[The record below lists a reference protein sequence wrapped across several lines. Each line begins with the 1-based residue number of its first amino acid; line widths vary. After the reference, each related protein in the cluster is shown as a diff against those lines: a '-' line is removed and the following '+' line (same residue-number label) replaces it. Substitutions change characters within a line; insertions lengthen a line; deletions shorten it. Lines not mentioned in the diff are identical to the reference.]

1 MHTRLTRPITTT
13 VALALV
19 GLFCATPARAQLSP
33 NMQDMLRRIH
43 TTQEFGGG
51 GRGAGASGR
60 WVDKGQ
66 GYTATERAPDGGVEI
81 VRYDTATGRRD
92 VLMTAAQLTPPDLG
106 KPLQFSEYSASADGT
121 RMLFATNGRPT
132 MIRKTAYEYWSLDK
146 TSNTWR
152 KLGGNAAGQAPGDM
166 PGLPS
171 TRDPLQRSLRA
182 GKTRPP
188 SAGAEA
194 SPGLLYAKLS
204 PDGTRAAYVR
214 ENNLYVEDLSTG
226 AITALTTDGSP
237 MIINGTSDWVYEE
250 ELGLRDAY
258 QWSPDGRRIAYFQF
272 DQSGVPEFALINYT
286 DALYPS
292 ITKYPYPKAGQTN
305 AAVRI
310 GVVSASGGATRWMK
324 TPGDTRNTYIARMD
338 WAANSDEV
346 IVQHLNRLQNT
357 NTVLLANAGTGDAR
371 QMFVD
376 TDEAWVAYNA
386 SFVWL
391 EQGKRLL
398 FVSERDGWRHAYAV
412 SRTGDARLITTGASD
427 LMSVAGVDE
436 TGGWLY
442 YIASPANATQR
453 YLYRSRLDGTGAAE
467 RVTPAGAS
475 GTHTYN
481 MSPDC
486 RWAFHSDSRF
496 DMPGQSDLVR
506 LPDHQVVRVFQ
517 ANAELKAKAGA
528 MLAGRTEMFQV
539 DIGEGVKIDG
549 WLIRPTT
556 FDPSRK
562 YPIII
567 NVYGE
572 PAGTTV
578 ADSWGGSGRIL
589 MAALADD
596 GYLIAS
602 FDNRGTPAPKGRA
615 WRKVIYGS
623 VGVLASKEQAAAL
636 RALAASHAYVDLTR
650 VGVYG
655 WSGGG
660 SMTLNLMFRSP
671 ELYKV
676 GVAGAPVPDQTLYD
690 SIYQERYMGL
700 PQDNPEGYKA
710 GSPITFAAGL
720 QGKLLIIHGTGD
732 DNVHFQ
738 GTQRMIN
745 KLIDLNKQFS
755 FMEYPNRR
763 HGISGLHVDTLRY
776 TFIEQYLPAGG
787 R

>member
-1 MHTRLTRPITTT
+1 MRTRFTRHLTTM
-13 VALALV
+13 
-19 GLFCATPARAQLSP
+19 GLTAVSLCWITPAYAQLSP

-43 TTQEFGGG
+43 TTQEFGSA
-51 GRGAGASGR
+51 GRGAVALGR
-60 WVDKGQ
+60 WVDEGQ
-66 GYTATERAPDGGVEI
+66 GYVATERAPSGGTEI
-81 VRYDTATGRRD
+81 VRYDTTTGRRD
-92 VLMTAAQLTPPDLG
+92 VLMSAAQLTPPELG
-106 KPLQFSEYSASADGT
+106 KPLQFSEYAASADGT
-121 RMLFATNGRPT
+121 RMLFATNGRPA
-132 MIRKTAYEYWSLDK
+132 MIRKTAYEYWVLDK
-146 TSNTWR
+146 TANAWR
-152 KLGGNAAGQAPGDM
+152 RLGGSPAGVAPGNAPGSA
-166 PGLPS
+166 PGL
-171 TRDPLQRSLRA
+171 
-182 GKTRPP
+182 KTRPP
-188 SAGAEA
+188 SGQTQMTRPAGTEGAA
-194 SPGLLYAKLS
+194 SAGLLYAKLS

-214 ENNLYVEDLSTG
+214 GNNLYVEDLRSG
-226 AITALTTDGSP
+226 AITALTSDGSP

-250 ELGLRDAY
+250 ELGLRDAF

-286 DALYPS
+286 DGLYPV
-292 ITKYPYPKAGQTN
+292 ITKYPYPKAGQKN
-305 AAVRI
+305 AACRI
-310 GVVSASGGATRWMK
+310 GVVSASGGPTRWMK
-324 TPGDTRNTYIARMD
+324 TPGDPRNTYIARMD
-338 WAANSDEV
+338 WAANSREV
-346 IVQHLNRLQNT
+346 ILQHLNRLQNT
-357 NTVLLANAGTGDAR
+357 NTVILASADSGATR

-376 TDEAWVAYNA
+376 AGDAWVDYNA
-386 SFVWL
+386 AFVWL

-412 SRTGDARLITTGASD
+412 SREGDARLVTTGAFD
-427 LMSVAGVDE
+427 LVSVAGVDE
-436 TGGWLY
+436 AGGWLY
-442 YIASPANATQR
+442 YTASPGNATQR
-453 YLYRSRLDGTGAAE
+453 YLYRSRLDGTGTPE
-467 RVTPAGAS
+467 RVTPANAP

-481 MSPDC
+481 LSPDC
-486 RWAFHSDSRF
+486 RWAFHGDSRF
-496 DMPGQSDLVR
+496 DMPGQSDLIR

-517 ANAELKAKAGA
+517 ANTELKAKVGP

-539 DIGEGVKIDG
+539 DIGGGVTLDG
-549 WLIRPTT
+549 WLIRPAS
-556 FDPSRK
+556 FDKTKK

-578 ADSWGGSGRIL
+578 ADSWGGAGRVL

-623 VGVLASKEQAAAL
+623 VGVLASQEQAAAL
-636 RALAASHAYVDLTR
+636 RALAVSHPYVDLTR

-700 PQDNPEGYKA
+700 PQDNPEGYRT
-710 GSPITFAAGL
+710 GSPITYAEGL

-745 KLIDLNKQFS
+745 RLIDLNKQFS

-776 TFIEQYLPAGG
+776 TFIEEHLPAGG